1 MGKYKND
8 EFRCQENTAITYG
21 QRRNIVD
28 LVGCPL
34 IGASLCLL
42 LFAIITAM
50 VFGRTEDGMLI
61 GCGNAMLSTPSREVG
76 NRVLGI
82 RLALGEWVRF
92 ILDSRNGLLVL
103 PPNAKDFLVITNL
116 RLISVVRDGDSL
128 RESMAPIAMV
138 TSVTITTLLKP
149 LRPLILA
156 GLTLIGAAAIFLG
169 MATIGWSGLLP
180 WIIGG
185 VLLALTGLNA
195 SGYFFPD
202 GTSSLSFSLGTTEV
216 TLPLYSDSSLIDG
229 RYVASEVLNI
239 AT

>member
-1 MGKYKND
+1 
-8 EFRCQENTAITYG
+8 
-21 QRRNIVD
+21 V
-28 LVGCPL
+28 
-34 IGASLCLL
+34 
-42 LFAIITAM
+42 
-50 VFGRTEDGMLI
+50 
-61 GCGNAMLSTPSREVG
+61 
-76 NRVLGI
+76 
-82 RLALGEWVRF
+82 GEWVRF
-92 ILDSRNGLLVL
+92 ILDSRSGLLIL
-103 PPNAKDFLVITNL
+103 PHNAKDFLIITNL

-128 RESMAPIAMV
+128 RESMAPIGKV
-138 TSVTITTLLKP
+138 TSVTVSTLLKS

-202 GTSSLSFSLGTTEV
+202 GASSLSFSLGTTEV

-239 AT
+239 TA